1 MEGWKTKYGSILSS
15 LALGLYAASEIVRP
29 DLAVWFKVGSLVI
42 GAVGGP
48 MTTIGIGHKLDK
60 AKQAAEVKQ

>member
-15 LALGLYAASEIVRP
+15 LALGLYAASELVAP
-29 DLAVWFKVGSLVI
+29 QVAVWFKVGSIIL

-48 MTTIGIGHKLDK
+48 MATIGIGHKLDK
-60 AKQAAEVKQ
+60 AKQAMEVKQ